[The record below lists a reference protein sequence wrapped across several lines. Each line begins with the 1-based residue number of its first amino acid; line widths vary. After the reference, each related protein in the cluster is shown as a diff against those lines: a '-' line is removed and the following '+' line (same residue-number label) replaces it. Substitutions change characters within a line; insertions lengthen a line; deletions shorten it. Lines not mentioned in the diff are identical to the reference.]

1 MAARQGAHRLE
12 THTLVAAG
20 RARKDAVVCY
30 PLSLSTEPV
39 VLVFQ
44 IVKVEIKI
52 RAEAAAEGGENKSFM
67 SWAEKT
73 RRTNSSGVHTAAAA
87 AAIGSNQVIMAL
99 CCCCD
104 LALAHFDRHTSSSS
118 SKALFR
124 CVQWAASSWPQS
136 NLANGSIDCFGSQV
150 VCSR

>member
-30 PLSLSTEPV
+30 PPLSLSTESV

-67 SWAEKT
+67 SWAERRRGELT
-73 RRTNSSGVHTAAAA
+73 RQAYIRQQQQS
-87 AAIGSNQVIMAL
+87 AAIKS
-99 CCCCD
+99 
-104 LALAHFDRHTSSSS
+104 
-118 SKALFR
+118 
-124 CVQWAASSWPQS
+124 
-136 NLANGSIDCFGSQV
+136 
-150 VCSR
+150 